1 MLKAIIFPLDF
12 QDLANVLQTVVKDL
26 LSAEGVFSQSG
37 WAIIQLRG
45 KFSAFGIP
53 HELLVMFF
61 KGLHLFYFK
70 LSCVSFLPLPSW
82 FPHQDW

>member
-37 WAIIQLRG
+37 
-45 KFSAFGIP
+45 
-53 HELLVMFF
+53 
-61 KGLHLFYFK
+61 
-70 LSCVSFLPLPSW
+70 
-82 FPHQDW
+82 